1 MYIIKNLLTHLTLLS
16 KKLLIKNQINNKLKN
31 KLDKTK
37 KL

>member
-1 MYIIKNLLTHLTLLS
+1 MKFILLS
-16 KKLLIKNQINNKLKN
+16 IIFIFKNQINNKLKN